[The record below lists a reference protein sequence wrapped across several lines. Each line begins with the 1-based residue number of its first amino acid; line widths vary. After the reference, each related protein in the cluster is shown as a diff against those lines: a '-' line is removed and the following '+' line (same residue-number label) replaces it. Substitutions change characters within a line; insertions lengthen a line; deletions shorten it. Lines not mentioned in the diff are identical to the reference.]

1 MVNYTGTVMT
11 NGYDREMDNRHVLR
25 ISALLHLWFN
35 GKLLQRGRIAEL
47 QRTSESYIIC
57 YLVGMSQVRSAT
69 VCISDRVCCFLKESL
84 H

>member
-1 MVNYTGTVMT
+1 MIVIQALMSYCGLMRPYGLVMVNYTGTVMT

-57 YLVGMSQVRSAT
+57 
-69 VCISDRVCCFLKESL
+69 
-84 H
+84 